1 MVEEGDYVVTPEGL
15 GRFLVE
21 DDNEV
26 TVEFFDVVGTVSIV
40 KKFSTQQVS
49 LCDWRLFQEART
61 WVKQET
67 FGWLPGRLQGLLEE
81 DLDIKSATNMSH
93 YLKKTS

>member
-40 KKFSTQQVS
+40 FSTQQVS
-49 LCDWRLFQEART
+49 LCDWRLFQEA
-61 WVKQET
+61 
-67 FGWLPGRLQGLLEE
+67 
-81 DLDIKSATNMSH
+81 
-93 YLKKTS
+93 